1 MSVEG
6 KHLSFERVH
15 EQQNIVP
22 LRLPRS
28 APIKR
33 KLSNQHQISPSPKH
47 ADDEERQKYCAP
59 RRKRRKRFLK
69 NASDDQ
75 TTPSQEVIVCY
86 DDESDFAE
94 VFDSSPSASLST
106 SDAGENWF
114 SLNAMSSQDAA
125 TSANGMDGY
134 DDMTLIVVQLVSNMQ
149 NFTFKGTVK
158 SPKLHNRKKR
168 KARD

>member
-6 KHLSFERVH
+6 KHLNFERVH

-22 LRLPRS
+22 LRSPRS

-33 KLSNQHQISPSPKH
+33 KLSNQHQTTPSPKQ

-59 RRKRRKRFLK
+59 QRKRRKRFLK
-69 NASDDQ
+69 KDSDNQ
-75 TTPSQEVIVCY
+75 TTPSQEVIVCC
-86 DDESDFAE
+86 DDENDFAE

-106 SDAGENWF
+106 PDAGKSWF

-125 TSANGMDGY
+125 SSANSMNGY
-134 DDMTLIVVQLVSNMQ
+134 DDMTVLVVQLVSNMQ

-158 SPKLHNRKKR
+158 SCKKR